1 MAKVSV
7 KAELKQE
14 NQYYTKVTAGN
25 HTIYTDEPIDKG
37 GEDKGMNPLEL
48 LAASLATCTAAT
60 LKMYVLLKNWEV
72 PTIDVDVALENDNK
86 SGEALF
92 ERSISFGDA
101 NLTEDQQ
108 KRLLSIAERCPVHKL
123 LHGKIGIKTAIL

>member
-7 KAELKQE
+7 KAVLSGEKFL
-14 NQYYTKVTAGN
+14 TKVTAGN

-37 GEDKGMNPLEL
+37 GEDKGVNPLEL
-48 LAASLATCTAAT
+48 LASSLATCTAAT
-60 LKMYVLLKNWEV
+60 LKMYVELKQWEV
-72 PTIDVDVALENDNK
+72 PTIDVEVILENNNK

-108 KRLLSIAERCPVHKL
+108 KRLLFIAERCPIHKL
-123 LHGKIGIKTAIL
+123 LHGKIEVKTEIL

>member
-1 MAKVSV
+1 
-7 KAELKQE
+7 
-14 NQYYTKVTAGN
+14 
-25 HTIYTDEPIDKG
+25 
-37 GEDKGMNPLEL
+37 MNPLEL

-86 SGEALF
+86 SGETLF

-123 LHGKIGIKTAIL
+123 LHGKIEIKTDFRQCTEK